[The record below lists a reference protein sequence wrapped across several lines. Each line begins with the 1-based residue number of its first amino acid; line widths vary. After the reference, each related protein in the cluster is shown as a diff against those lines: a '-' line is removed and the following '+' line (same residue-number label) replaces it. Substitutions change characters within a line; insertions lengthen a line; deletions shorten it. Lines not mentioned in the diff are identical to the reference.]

1 MNKSRK
7 RVRNTNSKYKKKN
20 KKQRTRKIKHGLRT
34 LGGRAV
40 DAGGYGCIFNPQLE
54 SYNCSGNTSVNNDK
68 QNYISKLMVKSDAEE
83 EYNNSKKINE
93 IIRRSDE
100 SIFRYVLTND
110 TSICEVRM
118 MNKDDLDGYSSHC
131 KKLKNMGFDFN
142 ESNLSSITP
151 ERLGKLRTVNSP
163 NGGTNLYTIFNFLRE
178 TPSLELNRKFCV
190 NYSMRIRDVYQNAIY
205 KLYNLSPKIIHG
217 DMKEENMICKFSKEP
232 MAISGTIKVIDWGLS
247 YIYDP
252 NSQRNSGINLL
263 DAINQLSRRP
273 YQFNLPFTIL
283 FYDLRFQQEYKLR
296 VLSILNSSS
305 HSSVKQQQIIDEFCN
320 SYFNN
325 QYFYENK
332 RGERKY
338 ILDDFNK
345 SIFLVVKRVFPDIR
359 MSLEDYVRKYLATA
373 LNKYTYANRRQS
385 SPFLFGEN
393 IAKTETPGEVI
404 FHSEL
409 FSSEI
414 YLPMIDSYGFFLTY
428 GSLLSYFLF
437 KTTSNSNSLS
447 HIYQS
452 FDSTKHGGDNKNNV
466 KLSAI
471 CNFIAI
477 KIISQCLIFD
487 PTITGE
493 EYRTNTLNATREI
506 HNKILTLT

>member
-7 RVRNTNSKYKKKN
+7 RVRNTNNNYKKKN
-20 KKQRTRKIKHGLRT
+20 KQQRTRKIKHRSRT

-54 SYNCSGNTSVNNDK
+54 SYNCIGNTSINNDK
-68 QNYISKLMVKSDAEE
+68 KNYISKLMIKSDAED

-93 IIRRSDE
+93 IIKRGDRT
-100 SIFRYVLTND
+100 IFRYVLTND
-110 TSICEVRM
+110 TSICQVRM

-142 ESNLSSITP
+142 EYNLSGITP
-151 ERLGKLRTVNSP
+151 ERLGKLRTINSP

-178 TPSLELNRKFCV
+178 SPSLELNRQFCV
-190 NYSMRIRDVYQNAIY
+190 NYSMKIRDVYQNAIY

-232 MAISGTIKVIDWGLS
+232 MAIAGTIKVIDWGLS

-252 NSQRNSGINLL
+252 NSQRNSDINLL
-263 DAINQLSRRP
+263 AAINQLSRRP

-283 FYDLRFQQEYKLR
+283 FYDSRFQQEYKVR
-296 VLSILNSSS
+296 VLSVLNSLQSNS
-305 HSSVKQQQIIDEFCN
+305 RVNQQQLIEEFCN

-332 RGERKY
+332 KGERKY

-359 MSLEDYVRKYLATA
+359 MSLEDYVRKYLAAA
-373 LNKYTYANRRQS
+373 LNKYTYANKRQS
-385 SPFLFGEN
+385 SFLFKESVS
-393 IAKTETPGEVI
+393 KTETLGEVI
-404 FHSEL
+404 FHSEV

-437 KTTSNSNSLS
+437 KSSNNVSRA
-447 HIYQS
+447 YQS
-452 FDSTKHGGDNKNNV
+452 FDSTMRRSDNVNYT
-466 KLSAI
+466 KLLDI
-471 CNFIAI
+471 CNFIAT
-477 KIISQCLIFD
+477 KLISQCLIFD
-487 PTITGE
+487 PSITGE
-493 EYRTNTLNATREI
+493 EYRKNTFNATREI